1 MAVCTLSTGLLS
13 AVALTFLSGSL
24 AAAAAPEPQASPG
37 QVTHVTLY
45 REQALVTRTIPLD
58 GPKGRQEIVV
68 GDLPEQVV
76 EESIFAEGSEGVEVR
91 AVRCRNRAVGQQPR
105 EEVRK
110 LDEALD
116 DANQQLAVNTKSQ
129 ELLTKQTRYLDQLE
143 GFVAPTAKTD
153 LSRGVL
159 DAQALQKI
167 TTFSFEQRK
176 LLADRAVTLEKEA
189 KDLNGRIQLLQR
201 KREELTSGASRTVRE
216 AMLFLEKRADD
227 KGSVRLSYL
236 AGKCG
241 WSPAYTFR
249 AKADRKQVQVE
260 CNGLIHQLTGE
271 DWNGVALT
279 LSTASPALDASRP
292 ALATFPVTLQ
302 KGREAKVSSPEELSA
317 QLDAIRDRRNKAIHE
332 NRSAATA
339 ESKKATDWA
348 MNVAANQFQDLELA
362 SGRNLVNT
370 LQAGDSEQGEG
381 PSLSYGL
388 AGPVSV
394 ASRSDQQ
401 MVQIFQRTFESRFYY
416 VATPVLT
423 RHVYREAELTNAS
436 DQDLL
441 AGPTAAYLEGRF
453 VGRGD
458 IPTVARGQMFVP
470 GFGVDPQL
478 RARREL
484 IDRTESTQG
493 GNRKLDFKYRLIV
506 ENYQDRVAPVR
517 LYDRLPD
524 CEGAPE
530 IRVTLV
536 EPKEPLDSDPL
547 YLRRER
553 PKGILRWELLVPAG
567 AVREKA
573 KTIEYGFS
581 VEFDRNFQ
589 LGTLEGGKQQQSEFQ
604 QMERQMIAPA
614 AAAPPPPALPAP
626 PSTPAPPAP

>member
-1 MAVCTLSTGLLS
+1 MIAACKLSIGFLS
-13 AVALTFLSGSL
+13 AVALTTLPGSL
-24 AAAAAPEPQASPG
+24 SQAAAAGPQAVSG

-45 REQALVTRTIPLD
+45 REQALVTRTIPVE
-58 GPKGRQEIVV
+58 GPKGRLEIVV
-68 GDLPEQVV
+68 GDLPEQLVG
-76 EESIFAEGSEGVEVR
+76 ESVFAEGSEGVEVR
-91 AVRCRNRAVGQQPR
+91 AVRCRSRAVGQEPR

-110 LDEALD
+110 IEEALD
-116 DANQQLAVNTKSQ
+116 DANQQLAVNVKNQ
-129 ELLTKQTRYLDQLE
+129 ELLAKQTHYLDQLE
-143 GFVAPTAKTD
+143 GFIAPTAKTD
-153 LSRGVL
+153 LARGVL

-176 LLADRAVTLEKEA
+176 LLADRAVTLDKEA
-189 KDLNGRIQLLQR
+189 KELNNRVQLLQR
-201 KREELTSGASRTVRE
+201 RREELTSGASRTVRE
-216 AMLFLEKRADD
+216 AAIFVEKRGEGKD
-227 KGSVRLSYL
+227 SVRLSYL
-236 AGKCG
+236 VGKCG

-271 DWNGVALT
+271 DWSGVELT
-279 LSTASPALDASRP
+279 LSTASPALGAFRP
-292 ALATFPVTLQ
+292 ALAAFPVTLV
-302 KGREAKVSSPEELSA
+302 KGSETKTSSPKEIAA
-317 QLDAIRDRRNKAIHE
+317 QLDAVRDRRNTAIRE
-332 NRSAATA
+332 SRSASTP
-339 ESKKATDWA
+339 ESKKGSDWA
-348 MNVAANQFQDLELA
+348 LNVAANQFQNLELA

-370 LQAGDSEQGEG
+370 LQTGDSEQGEG
-381 PSLSYGL
+381 PSLSYSL
-388 AGPVSV
+388 AAPASV

-423 RHVYREAELTNAS
+423 RHVYREAELTNGS

-453 VGRGD
+453 VGCGE

-470 GFGVDPQL
+470 GFGADPQL

-484 IDRTESTQG
+484 VDKTESIQG

-506 ENYQDRVAPVR
+506 ENYQDQAVRVR
-517 LYDRLPD
+517 IYDRLPD
-524 CEGAPE
+524 CEGSPD
-530 IRVTLV
+530 IRVTLADL
-536 EPKEPLDSDPL
+536 KDPLDTDPL

-553 PKGILRWELLVPAG
+553 PKGILRWEIPVPAG

-573 KTIEYGFS
+573 RTVEYGFS

-589 LGTLEGGKQQQSEFQ
+589 LGTLDGGKQQESEFQ

-614 AAAPPPPALPAP
+614 AAAPAPVPAP
-626 PSTPAPPAP
+626 VPLPAPPAP

>member
-1 MAVCTLSTGLLS
+1 MIAVCRVSAGLLS
-13 AVALTFLSGSL
+13 AVALTLLSANPSQ
-24 AAAAAPEPQASPG
+24 AAAAGPPASPG

-45 REQALVTRTIPLD
+45 REQALVTRTIPVE
-58 GPKGRQEIVV
+58 GPKGRLEIVV

-76 EESIFAEGSEGVEVR
+76 EESVFAEGSAGVDVR
-91 AVRCRNRAVGQQPR
+91 AVACRNRAVGQQPR

-110 LDEALD
+110 LDDALD
-116 DANQQLAVNTKSQ
+116 EANQQLAVNAKNQ
-129 ELLTKQTRYLDQLE
+129 ELLGKQTRYLDQLE

-153 LSRGVL
+153 LARGVL

-167 TTFSFEQRK
+167 TNFSFEQRK
-176 LLADRAVTLEKEA
+176 LLADRAVTLDKES
-189 KDLNGRIQLLQR
+189 KDLNNRIQLLQR

-216 AMLFLEKRADD
+216 AVLFLDKRAED
-227 KGSVRLSYL
+227 KDSVRLSYL
-236 AGKCG
+236 VGKCG

-271 DWNGVALT
+271 DWNGVELT
-279 LSTASPALDASRP
+279 LSTASPALGASRP
-292 ALATFPVTLQ
+292 ALATFPVTLV
-302 KGREAKVSSPEELSA
+302 KGSETKTASPQELTA
-317 QLDAIRDRRNKAIHE
+317 QLDAIRDRRNKTILE
-332 NRSAATA
+332 SRSAATP
-339 ESKKATDWA
+339 ESKKASDWA
-348 MNVAANQFQDLELA
+348 LNVAANQFQDLELA

-381 PSLSYGL
+381 PSLSYSL
-388 AGPVSV
+388 ATPVSV

-423 RHVYREAELTNAS
+423 RHVYREAELTNGS

-453 VGRGD
+453 VGRGE

-470 GFGVDPQL
+470 GFGADPQL

-484 IDRTESTQG
+484 VDRTESVQG

-506 ENYQDRVAPVR
+506 ENYQDQQVRVR
-517 LYDRLPD
+517 IYDRLPS
-524 CEGAPE
+524 CEASPD
-530 IRVTLV
+530 IRVTLADL
-536 EPKEPLDSDPL
+536 KDPLDADPL

-553 PKGILRWELLVPAG
+553 PKGILRWEIPVPAG

-573 KTIEYGFS
+573 RVIEYGFS

-604 QMERQMIAPA
+604 QMEKQMVAPSAAPA
-614 AAAPPPPALPAP
+614 PRAPM
-626 PSTPAPPAP
+626 PAPPAP